1 MGRKKSNRPVRTRPL
16 PSIPR
21 IFDCPRCEATAIR
34 ISLQSDIALVECGN
48 CLLKQT
54 ITNIKQIEEP
64 VDIFGNFVDE
74 YYKNLDLSES
84 PFEDSTI
91 ESTSTGT
98 LEPQMDQ
105 STVTSTEMNEIE
117 TETEELQEENVL
129 EEVEEEQEEEK
140 AQLGLVLRSKS
151 DVLKKK
157 NKDKDN
163 KKNKKASFSL

>member
-64 VDIFGNFVDE
+64 VDIYGNFVDE
-74 YYKNLDLSES
+74 YYKNIELHEGSMTEVGIENFGSASMESSLDQTVDSE
-84 PFEDSTI
+84 EKN
-91 ESTSTGT
+91 E
-98 LEPQMDQ
+98 
-105 STVTSTEMNEIE
+105 EIE
-117 TETEELQEENVL
+117 PEIKPEQHL
-129 EEVEEEQEEEK
+129 EEVEEEEDEK
-140 AQLGLVLRSKS
+140 IQIGFVPRTKG

-157 NKDKDN
+157 NKEKDN
-163 KKNKKASFSL
+163 KKSKKVSFSF

>member
-34 ISLQSDIALVECGN
+34 ISMQADVALVECGN

-64 VDIFGNFVDE
+64 VDIFGHFVDE
-74 YYKNLDLSES
+74 YYNNIELHEMPEMETSEQGTGSISENQGETAIDL
-84 PFEDSTI
+84 
-91 ESTSTGT
+91 
-98 LEPQMDQ
+98 
-105 STVTSTEMNEIE
+105 
-117 TETEELQEENVL
+117 
-129 EEVEEEQEEEK
+129 VEEEKEEEISFESEEIIEEEEVHEEPAPMGFVPRTK
-140 AQLGLVLRSKS
+140 G

-157 NKDKDN
+157 IKDKDG
-163 KKNKKASFSL
+163 KKIKK